1 MGYETDFGNGDRGGF
16 DAYCRN
22 DGQDGEC
29 LMPVRRGKGGG
40 LIVKI
45 VAQRIEAQFV
55 VALEQL
61 LACEAG
67 SADKFLIG

>member
-1 MGYETDFGNGDRGGF
+1 
-16 DAYCRN
+16 
-22 DGQDGEC
+22 
-29 LMPVRRGKGGG
+29 MPVRRGKGGG

-67 SADKFLIG
+67 SADKFLLGWMKEPSRLMCR